1 MINLNNIAALCAEN
15 AKKRG
20 KVGYDVSHHLTAN
33 DIYEELYEFERASE
47 KVQSDHIPEYTQAQE
62 ELADI
67 LITCLTELHRR
78 NVNIESII
86 ERKLSFNQTRTP

>member
-1 MINLNNIAALCAEN
+1 MIDLNNTAALCAEN

>member
-33 DIYEELYEFERASE
+33 YIYEELY
-47 KVQSDHIPEYTQAQE
+47 
-62 ELADI
+62 
-67 LITCLTELHRR
+67 
-78 NVNIESII
+78 
-86 ERKLSFNQTRTP
+86 

>member
-1 MINLNNIAALCAEN
+1 MIDLNNIAALCAEN

-20 KVGYDVSHHLTAN
+20 KVGYDVLHHLTAH
-33 DIYEELYEFERASE
+33 DIYEELYEFER
-47 KVQSDHIPEYTQAQE
+47 VQSDHIPEYTEAQE

-86 ERKLSFNQTRTP
+86 ERKLSFNQTRIP